1 MDAFIGRK
9 GAFLP
14 KLIIADKDGNHLET
28 TNRTKLPVLEKM
40 KKAKLLGY
48 EINEG
53 DMPLINPAEIS
64 DELEKLFRDSDFVR
78 GGND

>member
-1 MDAFIGRK
+1 
-9 GAFLP
+9 
-14 KLIIADKDGNHLET
+14 
-28 TNRTKLPVLEKM
+28 M

-78 GGND
+78 GGNDWLKSFISTTSDFFTLPDFLPPNPPKGGL